1 MRRRIDT
8 TGIEFRVG
16 GAPMKRTVSKKDQ
29 SQKMTKET
37 NPRPIWVVKLTAYD
51 PDARQGGSTEAI
63 WVEVAG
69 PEPVL
74 TVNGIATVKNLVH
87 APWVNQESKLVESFR
102 AESIT
107 MAAVAAGSRS

>member
-16 GAPMKRTVSKKDQ
+16 GAPMKRTVSRQ
-29 SQKMTKET
+29 NPAQKMTSDG
-37 NPRPIWVVKLTAYD
+37 RPIWVVKINAYD
-51 PDARQGGSTEAI
+51 PGTRNGGSTEAI

-74 TVNGIATVKNLVH
+74 AVNQVATVVNLVH
-87 APWVNQESKLVESFR
+87 QPWVNNKHEMVESFR
-102 AESIT
+102 ADSIV
-107 MAAVAAGSRS
+107 MADAAKNRAA